1 MSESG
6 GSGDDADTPL
16 LPASSSEN
24 ELRDA
29 VGVRPVK
36 VPEVYTAPTVMVDE
50 PSLLEYPLAPLTG
63 DEPSYALP
71 SSSASPSL
79 SRAGSAPASSSLS
92 SAGAPESS
100 FGSSSPG
107 TYPPAP
113 PAPPP
118 PPRER
123 PRATSAHDRD
133 DDDDDEPG
141 APRRS
146 RKLVVVSALA
156 LVGGLGI
163 AALIFLGRANS
174 EQLAL
179 RCEPEQ
185 VVAEQGRSFPPWG
198 TRALAGAEWKPI
210 AIPPEAECKPRDTDS
225 VDELTGWYLGILV
238 DQASSLLTAREVT
251 KVDLAE
257 ADLKQ
262 ALLLAR
268 SPDKR
273 DQRKE
278 IERLLGDVDYWRALA
293 TLRDATA
300 KLGDAAKQFE
310 TAAAQRPRH
319 VSDASAW
326 ASYIRKVADE
336 LHVGPAGAHQSAF
349 PAPVAPAPTAEHPS
363 APAGVALPVE
373 PPPTPPPAEPV
384 TAPDAG
390 VPAGGVLL

>member
-1 MSESG
+1 MSEG
-6 GSGDDADTPL
+6 GGPGPGGDDADAPL
-16 LPASSSEN
+16 LPTSSSEN

-29 VGVRPVK
+29 IGARPVK
-36 VPEVYTAPTVMVDE
+36 EPEVYGTTPAVVVDE
-50 PSLLEYPLAPLTG
+50 PSLLEYPLTPLAGEPDYHQAPRAG
-63 DEPSYALP
+63 AGHAL
-71 SSSASPSL
+71 ASPSPPP
-79 SRAGSAPASSSLS
+79 SPPSPSPSSAPPS
-92 SAGAPESS
+92 
-100 FGSSSPG
+100 
-107 TYPPAP
+107 
-113 PAPPP
+113 PPP
-118 PPRER
+118 PPVRRER
-123 PRATSAHDRD
+123 ARAASEPDAD
-133 DDDDDEPG
+133 DTEG
-141 APRRS
+141 SPRRS

-163 AALIFLGRANS
+163 ATLVFLGRANS
-174 EQLAL
+174 DQLAL

-185 VVAEQGRSFPPWG
+185 VVAEQGRAFPPWG
-198 TRALAGAEWKPI
+198 TRALSGAEWKPI
-210 AIPPEAECKPRDTDS
+210 AIPPEAECKPRDTES
-225 VDELTGWYLGILV
+225 ADELAGWYLGILV
-238 DQASSLLTAREVT
+238 DQASTLLTAREVT

-310 TAAAQRPRH
+310 AAAAQRPRH

-349 PAPVAPAPTAEHPS
+349 PAPAPSTAERPA

-373 PPPTPPPAEPV
+373 PARPSEPVAPPPA
-384 TAPDAG
+384 APDAG
-390 VPAGGVLL
+390 VPGGGVLL